1 MELDIG
7 YYKDE
12 DEEQRYIKREGSN
25 EKKQFIHLP
34 KGMDWLTDFQTI
46 EIVSFRE
53 QTSYVN
59 PGEKNYT
66 IRFKYK
72 GIGLENITFSYHFMW
87 SDLNGLERNEY
98 IIWWIDENKIEMSR
112 QIENEFNEKVNL
124 GDKNIRNKIRKT
136 LERKLEQI
144 LEYKMFVP
152 FIFTE

>member
-1 MELDIG
+1 MELDIEHYEG
-7 YYKDE
+7 E
-12 DEEQRYIKREGSN
+12 DKEQRHIKRESLN
-25 EKKQFIHLP
+25 AKERFINVP
-34 KGMDWLTDFQTI
+34 KGTDWLTNLKTAEVI
-46 EIVSFRE
+46 SFRQ

-66 IRFKYK
+66 IRFRYK
-72 GIGLENITFSYHFMW
+72 EIGLENVTFSYHFMW

-98 IIWWIDENKIEMSR
+98 IIWWIDENKIEISR

-124 GDKNIRNKIRKT
+124 GDTNIRNKIRKT
-136 LERKLEQI
+136 LERKLEQM